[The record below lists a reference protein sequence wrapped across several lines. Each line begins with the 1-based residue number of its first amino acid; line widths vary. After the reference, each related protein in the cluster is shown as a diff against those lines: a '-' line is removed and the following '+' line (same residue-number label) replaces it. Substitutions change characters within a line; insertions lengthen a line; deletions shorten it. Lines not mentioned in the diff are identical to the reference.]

1 MAGAQS
7 AQQRKERGRIAVGGA
22 GRPHQCGRLGS
33 LHKALWRKELAAME
47 AKNAL
52 AVEGALVG
60 LHRFPPDAEGAVR
73 WVNHM
78 SIHPRP
84 NGYESRGNP
93 RGPGRGWPSK
103 WWGATQSF

>member
-1 MAGAQS
+1 M
-7 AQQRKERGRIAVGGA
+7 RGA

-33 LHKALWRKELAAME
+33 PHKALWRKELAAME

-60 LHRFPPDAEGAVR
+60 LHRFPPNAKGAVR
-73 WVNHM
+73 WVSHM

-84 NGYESRGNP
+84 NAYPDSCRFPIRLGAAGRFRMCRP
-93 RGPGRGWPSK
+93 RCHPFSGV
-103 WWGATQSF
+103 ACN